1 MLPPVATSSR
11 QASTPR
17 SPSSTPQARNG
28 TPASSGSVSP
38 RATPPMRCATN
49 ETRLVGCASSRSSEP
64 DASSPATP
72 LVLAKRP
79 TTITMMGAKLK

>member
-11 QASTPR
+11 QASMPM
-17 SPSSTPQARNG
+17 SPSSTPQIRNG
-28 TPASSGSVSP
+28 TPASRVSVSAS
-38 RATPPMRCATN
+38 ATPTMRCARN
-49 ETRLVGCASSRSSEP
+49 ETRLIGCASSRSSEP

-72 LVLAKRP
+72 LVLAKMP